1 MKHHTVK
8 HSFGHIV
15 LVRCICLIFSVFAS
29 SIALA
34 NPYKITVLATNIS
47 DYGGLGEWSF
57 SALFEAE
64 EESVLF
70 DTGFK
75 SDTVLHNVLHLGVDL
90 SKVEKVVLSHFHS
103 DHTGGLLVLRD
114 YFVEANPKALST
126 VYVAKGF
133 FKQRVTG
140 EGVEVGPG
148 SFTSAITFKSEA
160 EKRGINF
167 IEIGSP
173 TEIAPALWLTG
184 PVPRKVEAYNGPKGL
199 FIDVDGRGTP
209 DIIMDDQSLGYLTP
223 KGWLMTSGCGH
234 AGLINTGEVLQEI
247 KDAPVVSI
255 VGGFHLWRASNQV
268 LSQTADWLESA
279 GLELMMGGHCTGIAA
294 AETIASQLGLPRSH
308 ISHAAIGSVITPDL
322 KIIRSSVE

>member
-1 MKHHTVK
+1 MKNPANK
-8 HSFGHIV
+8 HSLGHTI
-15 LVRCICLIFSVFAS
+15 VRCICLIFSVAAS

-57 SALFEAE
+57 SALFEGE

-133 FKQRVTG
+133 FKQRVTA

-148 SFTSAITFKSEA
+148 SFSSAIIFKSEA

-167 IEIGSP
+167 VEIGSP
-173 TEIAPALWLTG
+173 TEIASALWLTG
-184 PVPRKVEAYNGPKGL
+184 PVPRKVEAYNGPTGL
-199 FIDVDGRGTP
+199 FIEVDGKATP

-234 AGLINTGEVLQEI
+234 AGLINTGEVLQGIE
-247 KDAPVVSI
+247 DAPVISI
-255 VGGFHLWRASNQV
+255 VGGFHLWRANNQV
-268 LSQTADWLESA
+268 VNQTADWLGKA

-294 AETIASQLGLPRSH
+294 AETIASKLGLPRSH